1 MQQETKEIVASGKN
15 ALELADALNATT
27 LRILQILRK
36 ERLDVST
43 IAKRLELSEAYISE
57 QLRSLEDLNLV
68 NVTYARGKR
77 GVRKLCD
84 SSIERVII
92 VLNDEDGNSTPRE

>member
-15 ALELADALNATT
+15 ALKLADALNATT

-92 VLNDEDGNSTPRE
+92 VLNDEDGNSMPRE

>member
-15 ALELADALNATT
+15 ALKLADALNATT

>member
-15 ALELADALNATT
+15 ALKLADALNATT

-92 VLNDEDGNSTPRE
+92 VLNNEDGNSAPRE